1 MTPTALPAE
10 KRVIMAAASRPFG
23 VTLVAIIAWIT
34 GAIQIINGVV
44 ALVGGGSV
52 SQSWAPIAAIG
63 FGVLIIL
70 VSLGLFR
77 GNSVA
82 RVMVAIV
89 FVMNIV
95 LGVLAAAQGLVG
107 WWSVIWSALL
117 PVIGL
122 VLLFSAKANRF
133 FR

>member
-1 MTPTALPAE
+1 
-10 KRVIMAAASRPFG
+10 MAAASRPFG

-44 ALVGGGSV
+44 ALLGGGAV

-95 LGVLAAAQGLVG
+95 LGILAAAQGLVG

>member
-1 MTPTALPAE
+1 MT
-10 KRVIMAAASRPFG
+10 AASRPFG

-34 GAIQIINGVV
+34 GVLQIISGV
-44 ALVGGGSV
+44 LEFMSGGAEG
-52 SQSWAPIAAIG
+52 QSWAPVAAIA
-63 FGVLIIL
+63 FGALIIL

-77 GNSVA
+77 GNSVS

-95 LGVLAAAQGLVG
+95 LGVLAVVQGLAD
-107 WWSVIWSALL
+107 WWSAVWTVGL
-117 PVIGL
+117 PLVGL

>member
-1 MTPTALPAE
+1 M
-10 KRVIMAAASRPFG
+10 AASRPFG

-34 GAIQIINGVV
+34 GVLQIIDGVIG
-44 ALVGGGSV
+44 LMGGGV
-52 SQSWAPIAAIG
+52 EGQSWAPVAAIA

-77 GNSVA
+77 GNSVS

-95 LGVLAAAQGLVG
+95 LGILALVQGLAD
-107 WWSVIWSALL
+107 WWSGLWSIALPL
-117 PVIGL
+117 VGL